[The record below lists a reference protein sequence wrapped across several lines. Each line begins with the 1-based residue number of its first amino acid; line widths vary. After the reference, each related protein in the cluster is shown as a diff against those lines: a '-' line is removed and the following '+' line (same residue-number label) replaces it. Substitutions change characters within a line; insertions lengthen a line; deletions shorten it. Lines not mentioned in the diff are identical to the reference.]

1 MASSCSV
8 RIHHGKDAYEGHMG
22 SEKKIGQTRGAPRVW
37 GGERMLSGCLVS
49 QTQGCVAFTI
59 FLLVWVSTPRLS
71 LEGQKDAP
79 KGHGEE
85 LKVPESSSWML

>member
-8 RIHHGKDAYEGHMG
+8 RIHHGKDAYEGHMD

-49 QTQGCVAFTI
+49 QTQGCVAFAV
-59 FLLVWVSTPRLS
+59 FLLVRVSPRS
-71 LEGQKDAP
+71 LNYLWKD
-79 KGHGEE
+79 KRMCQRDTGR
-85 LKVPESSSWML
+85 S